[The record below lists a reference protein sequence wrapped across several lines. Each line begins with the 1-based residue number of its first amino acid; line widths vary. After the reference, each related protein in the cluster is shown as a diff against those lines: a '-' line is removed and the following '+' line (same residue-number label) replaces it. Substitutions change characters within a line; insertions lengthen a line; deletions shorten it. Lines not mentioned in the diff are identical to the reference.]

1 MDALWQWQV
10 RIGFSEDFAIM
21 VQGEPSNLALT
32 SLNDV
37 LAKSKATLM
46 RQFDAFADYMTE
58 AEEKGI
64 QHYPLYQWTKATIED
79 PAKKVKHLQCYAVYV
94 SGEEVYPKEVADA
107 LEADLSPLV
116 DGVHIT
122 GIAKYDTNPANNPQ
136 PPTRE

>member
-1 MDALWQWQV
+1 M
-10 RIGFSEDFAIM
+10 M
-21 VQGEPSNLALT
+21 VQREPSNLALT

-79 PAKKVKHLQCYAVYV
+79 PAKRAKHLQCYAVYV

-116 DGVHIT
+116 DVVHIT

>member
-10 RIGFSEDFAIM
+10 RIGFSEDFAMM

-64 QHYPLYQWTKATIED
+64 QHYPLYQCTKATIED
-79 PAKKVKHLQCYAVYV
+79 PAKKAKHLQCYAVYV

-107 LEADLSPLV
+107 LEADLSPLI

-136 PPTRE
+136 PPNRE

>member
-10 RIGFSEDFAIM
+10 RIGFSEDFAMM
-21 VQGEPSNLALT
+21 VQREPSNLVLT

-58 AEEKGI
+58 AEEEEGI
-64 QHYPLYQWTKATIED
+64 QHYPLYKWTKATIED
-79 PAKKVKHLQCYAVYV
+79 PAKKAKHLQCYAVYV

-107 LEADLSPLV
+107 VARQRRPRVYDEAFCQRHRSEYGSPTCG
-116 DGVHIT
+116 DS
-122 GIAKYDTNPANNPQ
+122 
-136 PPTRE
+136 R